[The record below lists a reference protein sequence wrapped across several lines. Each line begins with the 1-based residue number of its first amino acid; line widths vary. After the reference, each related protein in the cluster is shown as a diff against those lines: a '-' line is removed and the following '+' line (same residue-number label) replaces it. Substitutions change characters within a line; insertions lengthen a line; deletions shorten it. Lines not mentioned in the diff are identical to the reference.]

1 MELDLHSFYTSPQH
15 GAYVK
20 VKPHPHPSCIL
31 TPGAGV
37 RPLTVIKYS
46 CDKTKL
52 GATLQVLRKETYLR
66 NSINYL

>member
-1 MELDLHSFYTSPQH
+1 MELDLHSFDTSPQH

-20 VKPHPHPSCIL
+20 VKPHHSYIL
-31 TPGAGV
+31 TPDGEV

-52 GATLQVLRKETYLR
+52 WATLKKLISEIPSTTSSQ
-66 NSINYL
+66 

>member
-1 MELDLHSFYTSPQH
+1 MQRDLHSFYTSPQH

-20 VKPHPHPSCIL
+20 VKPHPNYIL
-31 TPGAGV
+31 TPGSGV

-52 GATLQVLRKETYLR
+52 
-66 NSINYL
+66 